1 MAEQTQFKKGDRFK
15 CGDAELVILDDTDKE
30 VTNPFSG
37 ASAMLCPE
45 AIAVYDYIKGAEY
58 LGSPFAKQ
66 LRYFMQKWPAEYMTL
81 LD

>member
-1 MAEQTQFKKGDRFK
+1 MAEKTELKKGDQFK
-15 CGDAELVILDDTDKE
+15 CGKATLIILDDVDKE

-37 ASAMLCPE
+37 ESAMLCPE

-58 LGSPFAKQ
+58 LGHSFREQ
-66 LRYFMQKWPAEYMTL
+66 LHYFMKKWPAEYMTL